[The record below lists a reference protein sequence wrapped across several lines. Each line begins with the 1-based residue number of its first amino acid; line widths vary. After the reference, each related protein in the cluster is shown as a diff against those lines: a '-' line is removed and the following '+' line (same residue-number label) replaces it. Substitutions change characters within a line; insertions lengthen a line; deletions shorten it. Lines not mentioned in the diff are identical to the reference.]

1 MKILNLYVIRSFMG
15 TFLMAIGVLTFGMTG
30 SHLMK
35 VIEYISSGV
44 PVKNAFIFLLYVLP
58 IVLAFTIP
66 WAALVSVMLVFGR
79 LSADN
84 EITAMRACGVSI
96 LQIVAPIIVI
106 AFLLTCTCL
115 YLQLQIGPHYLGEA
129 RNLVKNVL
137 VEQPTAIFEPGIPVL
152 YSDLYIYIGSKDGNQ
167 IHDIQVYRMGK
178 NGKWEQDVTAASGV
192 VEVDKE
198 KQLLNVILENATV
211 AAYEGSGSK
220 TMRRTF
226 SRELTFQIDY
236 GRGFNANR
244 VSRKDKYLTAMELL
258 ARMSLDKKRGV
269 DTTELE
275 VELNQRVAL
284 ALAPIAF
291 LLLGMPLA
299 VRTSR
304 RETSVGLFLSVLLA
318 GLYFGAVLVSDALRE
333 SPKLFPQYIVWIPPA
348 LYQIFGAIYIFK
360 IAKR

>member
-1 MKILNLYVIRSFMG
+1 MKILNFYVIRSFMG

-35 VIEYISSGV
+35 VFEYISSGV

-106 AFLLTCTCL
+106 AFILTCTCL
-115 YLQLQIGPHYLGEA
+115 YLQLQVGPHYLGEA

-137 VEQPTAIFEPGIPVL
+137 VEQPTAIFEPGIPVR
-152 YSDLYIYIGSKDGNQ
+152 YSDLYIYIGSKDDNK
-167 IHDIQVYRMGK
+167 IRDIQVYRMGK

-198 KQLLNVILENATV
+198 NQLLNVILENATV
-211 AAYEGSGSK
+211 AAYEGGGSNK

-226 SRELTFQIDY
+226 SRQPD
-236 GRGFNANR
+236 
-244 VSRKDKYLTAMELL
+244 
-258 ARMSLDKKRGV
+258 
-269 DTTELE
+269 
-275 VELNQRVAL
+275 
-284 ALAPIAF
+284 
-291 LLLGMPLA
+291 
-299 VRTSR
+299 
-304 RETSVGLFLSVLLA
+304 
-318 GLYFGAVLVSDALRE
+318 
-333 SPKLFPQYIVWIPPA
+333 
-348 LYQIFGAIYIFK
+348 
-360 IAKR
+360 

>member
-1 MKILNLYVIRSFMG
+1 
-15 TFLMAIGVLTFGMTG
+15 
-30 SHLMK
+30 
-35 VIEYISSGV
+35 
-44 PVKNAFIFLLYVLP
+44 
-58 IVLAFTIP
+58 
-66 WAALVSVMLVFGR
+66 
-79 LSADN
+79 
-84 EITAMRACGVSI
+84 
-96 LQIVAPIIVI
+96 
-106 AFLLTCTCL
+106 
-115 YLQLQIGPHYLGEA
+115 
-129 RNLVKNVL
+129 
-137 VEQPTAIFEPGIPVL
+137 
-152 YSDLYIYIGSKDGNQ
+152 
-167 IHDIQVYRMGK
+167 MGK

-198 KQLLNVILENATV
+198 NQLLNVILENATV
-211 AAYEGSGSK
+211 AAYEGGGSNK

-226 SRELTFQIDY
+226 SRQLTFQIDY

-291 LLLGMPLA
+291 LLLGKPLA

-304 RETSVGLFLSVLLA
+304 RDTTVGHILSVLLA